1 MNKELLKVLET
12 LGREINKLESLVTS
26 KDYTIEYLNKKIDE
40 LTEEK
45 AKLEESK

>member
-12 LGREINKLESLVTS
+12 LGREINKLESELTA
-26 KDYTIEYLNKKIDE
+26 KNYTIEYLNNKIDE

-45 AKLEESK
+45 AKLEADK